1 MLAFHAIVHLDDTS
15 ILLAEEVPDLDGAPA
30 IAHIDVDGK
39 VSVDGSHP
47 VLVTLRNER
56 PSLYDHVH
64 VSNYRI
70 KILAHRTNLRIV
82 LP

>member
-1 MLAFHAIVHLDDTS
+1 MMAFHAIVHLDYTS
-15 ILLAEEVPDLDGAPA
+15 ILLSEEVPDLDGAPA
-30 IAHIDVDGK
+30 IAHVDVDGK

-56 PSLYDHVH
+56 PPLCVHVH
-64 VSNYRI
+64 VFNYRI
-70 KILAHRTNLRIV
+70 KNFGHHTNLHIV